1 MSAAKNVQETPDKMR
16 CQLSTR
22 DTMLPTYHLD
32 KKVLMIIITL
42 QDNYRIYLRSKRRFF
57 YMNELPLFF

>member
-16 CQLSTR
+16 WQLSTR

-32 KKVLMIIITL
+32 KKVLMIKITL
-42 QDNYRIYLRSKRRFF
+42 QDNYHIYLRSKRRFF
-57 YMNELPLFF
+57 LHELPLFF